1 MRYPAHIALMSA
13 VLLSACSNAREDDS
27 PRIKSLQSRV
37 IVVQRSNDIEGGR
50 EEAVKGYR
58 DFLNTPADDSMK
70 VEALRRLG
78 DLQMENAEDKA
89 AGTEGAVPAG
99 GAQPAGKKST
109 AANDYRDAIRLY
121 QDLLRRYPQ
130 RPGNDRVLYQLSHA
144 YEQVGDLDGSLN
156 ALTRLITAYPDTP
169 GKDEIQFRR
178 GEFLFSNKSYVEAE
192 QAYSSVVGI
201 GDSSTYYE
209 KALNKLGWSLFK
221 QSRYDEGLDTF
232 FIILDR
238 KLAGHDNG
246 GALSEIAGLTRGDR
260 ELVEDTFNIMS
271 ISFSYLDGA
280 PAIKRYSQKIGK
292 RDYQYRLYQHLGG
305 LYLKQ
310 ERVKDAADTYIA
322 FTQLYPNNP
331 QSPLFQVMVIDAY
344 KQAGFATQELEAKK
358 DFVINYGIN
367 SGFRKANDELTYS
380 RVTPHLKK
388 NLEDLA
394 RHYHASAQKTRAPG
408 DYREAARWYQAF
420 LEAFPADPQAPAM
433 NFLLAEMLFEDKRY
447 GEAAI
452 EYEKTAYQYKPHAKT
467 ADAGYAALLAYAA
480 HEKQLSGKE
489 RNLWRQRG
497 TESALRFADTNPNDR
512 RAPAVLVQA
521 AERLYADHSPD
532 RAALAARRA
541 LAKLDLFKVE
551 RKELAD
557 TQLEPRVESAMRRTA
572 WTVIANTEFER
583 GGFNRAEEAYAHAMQ
598 YTPVDDK
605 ERSVLNERLAASVYK
620 QGEQSRSVGDLRGA
634 VGHFTRVAAIAPG
647 SAIRATAEY
656 DAAATLITLK
666 DWSGAVKV
674 LEAFRKDHPK
684 HPLQAEVTNKLA
696 VGYMETG
703 QLTRA
708 ASELEALADTQTDPQ
723 LRRAA
728 LWQVAELYE
737 KAKDPKNVS
746 RAYQR
751 YLQDY
756 PRPLEPAL
764 EARYRLAGLYEKTG
778 QNAERM
784 RFLNEII
791 QADQAGG
798 KERTDRTRFLA
809 ATASLAVAEPVYQEY
824 QKMRLV
830 EPLKKNLKLKKE
842 KMQGVLKAY
851 SAAADYGVEEV
862 ATASTF
868 HIAEIYNDF
877 GRELL
882 ASQRPKGLSP
892 AEIEQYNVLLEEQAY
907 PFEEKAIEVH
917 EINAH
922 RTAQGV
928 YDEWVKNS
936 FKALVKLQPVRYA
949 KTEKAEGVI
958 NGLR

>member
-1 MRYPAHIALMSA
+1 MRYAAYIAPTLAM
-13 VLLSACSNAREDDS
+13 LLGACSNARDDDS
-27 PRIKSLQSRV
+27 PRIKSLQNRV

-89 AGTEGAVPAG
+89 AVTDVAAPAG
-99 GAQPAGKKST
+99 GARPAEKKTS
-109 AANDYRDAIRLY
+109 AASDYRDAIRLY

-130 RPGNDRVLYQLSHA
+130 RPGNDRVLYQLAHA
-144 YEQVGDLDGSLN
+144 YEQVGDLDGSL
-156 ALTRLITAYPDTP
+156 ATLTRLITAYPNAL
-169 GKDEIQFRR
+169 GKDEVQFRR
-178 GEFLFSNKSYVEAE
+178 GEFLFSSLAYANAE
-192 QAYSSVVGI
+192 QAYRAVVGL

-221 QSRYDEGLDTF
+221 QGRYDEGLDIYF
-232 FIILDR
+232 MLLDR

-246 GALSEIAGLTRGDR
+246 GSLIDIPSLTPGDR

-271 ISFSYLDGA
+271 VSFSYLDGA

-292 RDYQYRLYQHLGG
+292 RDYEYRLYQHLGG

-310 ERVKDAADTYIA
+310 ERVKDAADTYMA
-322 FTQLYPNNP
+322 FTQLYPDNP

-344 KQAGFATQELEAKK
+344 KQAGFVTQELEAKK
-358 DFVINYGIN
+358 DFVIHYGIS

-394 RHYHASAQKTRAPG
+394 RHYHASAQKTHTPG

-420 LEAFPADPQAPAM
+420 LEAFPDDPQAPSM

-447 GEAAI
+447 GDAAI
-452 EYEKTAYQYKPHAKT
+452 EYEKTAYQYKPHAKM
-467 ADAGYAALLAYAA
+467 ADAGYAALLAYVA
-480 HEKQLSGKE
+480 HEKLLTGKE
-489 RNLWRQRG
+489 RDLWRQRS
-497 TESALRFADTNPNDR
+497 TESAQHFADTNPNDR
-512 RAPAVLVQA
+512 RTPAVLTQV

-532 RAALAARRA
+532 RATLAARQA
-541 LAKLDLFKVE
+541 LAKLDQFKVE
-551 RKELAD
+551 RKDLAHSKI
-557 TQLEPRVESAMRRTA
+557 EARVENALRRTA

-583 GGFNRAEEAYAHAMQ
+583 GGFKQAEDAYVQAMQ
-598 YTPVDDK
+598 YTPADDK

-634 VGHFTRVAAIAPG
+634 VGHFTRVAAVAPT

-666 DWSGAVKV
+666 DWSGAINV
-674 LEAFRKDHPK
+674 LLAFRKDHPK
-684 HPLQAEVTNKLA
+684 HPSQTEVTNKLA
-696 VGYMETG
+696 VAYMETG
-703 QLTRA
+703 QLMRA
-708 ASELEALADTQTDPQ
+708 AGELEAIADTQTDAQ

-737 KAKDPKNVS
+737 KAKDPKNAS

-751 YLQDY
+751 YLQAY

-764 EARYRLAGLYEKTG
+764 EARHRLAALYEKTG

-784 RFLNEII
+784 RFLNAII

-809 ATASLAVAEPVYQEY
+809 ATASLAVIEPVYQEY

-830 EPLKKNLKLKKE
+830 EPLKKSLKLKKE

-851 SAAADYGVEEV
+851 AAAADYGVEEV

-892 AEIEQYNVLLEEQAY
+892 AELEQYNVLLEEQAY

-917 EINAH
+917 EINVQ

-958 NGLR
+958 DGIR

>member
-1 MRYPAHIALMSA
+1 MALLPA
-13 VLLSACSNAREDDS
+13 LLLGACSNVRDDDS
-27 PRIKSLQSRV
+27 PRIKSLQNRSV
-37 IVVQRSNDIEGGR
+37 VVQRSNDIEGGR
-50 EEAVKGYR
+50 EEAIKGYR
-58 DFLNTPADDSMK
+58 DFLNTSADDSMK

-78 DLQMENAEDKA
+78 DLQMENAEDKVTGA
-89 AGTEGAVPAG
+89 EGA
-99 GAQPAGKKST
+99 GATGRKST
-109 AANDYRDAIRLY
+109 AASDYRDAIRLY
-121 QDLLRRYPQ
+121 QELLRSYPQ

-156 ALTRLITAYPDTP
+156 TLTRLITSYPNTP
-169 GKDEIQFRR
+169 GKDEVQFRR
-178 GEFLFSNKSYVEAE
+178 GEFLFSRKSYVESE
-192 QAYSSVVGI
+192 QAYRSVVGI

-232 FIILDR
+232 FMILDR
-238 KLAGHDNG
+238 KLAGRDNG
-246 GALSEIAGLTRGDR
+246 GALSDIPDLAPGDR

-271 ISFSYLDGA
+271 ISFSYLEGA
-280 PAIKRYSQKIGK
+280 TAIKRYSQKVGK
-292 RDYQYRLYQHLGG
+292 RDYEYRLYQHLGA
-305 LYLKQ
+305 LYVKQ
-310 ERVKDAADTYIA
+310 ERIKDAADTYIA

-331 QSPLFQVMVIDAY
+331 QSALFQVMVIDAY
-344 KQAGFATQELEAKK
+344 KQAGFATQELDAKK

-367 SGFRKANDELTYS
+367 SAFRKANDEQTYNS
-380 RVTPHLKK
+380 RVVPHLKK

-394 RHYHASAQKTRAPG
+394 RHYHASAQKTHAPG

-420 LEAFPADPQAPAM
+420 LESFPADPQAPAM
-433 NFLLAEMLFEDKRY
+433 NFLLAEMLYEDKRY

-467 ADAGYAALLAYAA
+467 ADAGYSALLAYAA
-480 HEKQLSGKE
+480 HEKLLNGKE
-489 RNLWRQRG
+489 LNLWRQRS

-512 RAPAVLVQA
+512 RTPAVLTQA

-532 RAALAARRA
+532 RAALAARSA
-541 LAKLDLFKVE
+541 LAKLDQFKAE
-551 RKELAD
+551 RKEFAD
-557 TQLEPRVESAMRRTA
+557 PKIEARAENAMRRTA

-583 GGFNRAEEAYAHAMQ
+583 GGFKRAEEAYLQAMQ
-598 YTPVDDK
+598 YTPAGDK

-634 VGHFTRVAAIAPG
+634 IGHFTRVAGVAPG
-647 SAIRATAEY
+647 SAIRVTAEY

-666 DWSGAVKV
+666 DWNGAVKV
-674 LEAFRKDHPK
+674 LEGFRKAHPN

-696 VGYMETG
+696 VAYMETG

-708 ASELEALADTQTDPQ
+708 AGELEALADTKSDPQ
-723 LRRAA
+723 VRRAA

-737 KAKDPKNVS
+737 KAKDTKNVS

-751 YLQDY
+751 YLHDY
-756 PRPLEPAL
+756 PRPLEPAI
-764 EARYRLAGLYEKTG
+764 EARQRLAGLYEKTG

-784 RFLNEII
+784 RYLNEII

-809 ATASLAVAEPVYQEY
+809 ATASLALAEPVYQEY

-851 SAAADYGVEEV
+851 GAAADYGVEAV
-862 ATASTF
+862 ATASTYR
-868 HIAEIYNDF
+868 IAEIYNDF

-892 AEIEQYNVLLEEQAY
+892 AELEQYDVLLEEQAY

-917 EINAH
+917 EINVQ

-936 FKALVKLQPVRYA
+936 FKALGKLQPVRYA
-949 KTEKAEGVI
+949 KTEKAEGVVHDI
-958 NGLR
+958 R